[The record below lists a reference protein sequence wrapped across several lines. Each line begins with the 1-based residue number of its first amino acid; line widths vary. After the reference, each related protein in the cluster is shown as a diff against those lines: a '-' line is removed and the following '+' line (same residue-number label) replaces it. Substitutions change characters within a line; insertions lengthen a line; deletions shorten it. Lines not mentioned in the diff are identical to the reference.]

1 MKKEEKQMLKF
12 YASQLG
18 MSISEFV
25 RFLIKEFSAE
35 DLTCFETRYKPDLEF
50 LVTVDE
56 KVLKKLDDMEKKLKR
71 PRSTIIRAIILKVLS

>member
-1 MKKEEKQMLKF
+1 MTDKL
-12 YASQLG
+12 
-18 MSISEFV
+18 
-25 RFLIKEFSAE
+25 AE
-35 DLTCFETRYKPDLEF
+35 TLPEVEI